1 MIAHVPTGT
10 GSVASDKEF
19 YARFVDLRLSLK
31 ALGAEIVSVHHAN
44 HWVDVDWLPRGASQD
59 AEPNRSTIFRL
70 VPDLEVHE
78 ASDLMIV
85 ANEAADMMRL
95 AA

>member
-19 YARFVDLRLSLK
+19 YARFVDLRVRLK
-31 ALGAEIVSVHHAN
+31 AQGAEIVSVHHAN
-44 HWVDVDWLPRGASQD
+44 HWVDVDWLPRGADQD
-59 AEPNRSTIFRL
+59 AEPTRSTIFRL
-70 VPDLEVHE
+70 VSEPDGDKM
-78 ASDLMIV
+78 SDLLFMPG
-85 ANEAADMMRL
+85 ARADAMRL

>member
-1 MIAHVPTGT
+1 MIAHIPTGA

-19 YARFVDLRLSLK
+19 YARFVDLRLKLK

-44 HWVDVDWLPRGASQD
+44 HWVDVDWVPQGANQD
-59 AEPNRSTIFRL
+59 TEPTRSTIFRL
-70 VPDLEVHE
+70 VPDPVIDGEP
-78 ASDLMIV
+78 DLMLVSRDQAYPIS
-85 ANEAADMMRL
+85 L